1 MAMAAKRRPQ
11 APLTA
16 LATRRWPHA
25 GGPGLSGCT
34 KAELTGSSRY
44 LPRPPRPPWVPALD
58 HPLCPTHSQYLAGR
72 PLPFALGCSLP
83 PSNAPPSQQRPCRDA
98 GQRVRAGQ
106 RTGPGRVTGSGSV
119 PTWPGARC
127 SRLSDGAVNAWFGV
141 QGGQLSFGVRTLR
154 LPDPPPT
161 GERASLGRGAA
172 RGCSAGCPRRG
183 PDRGRHRRRLPRA
196 SSVGCSFLVCPLL
209 GGCERWGPSSFPL
222 FRNGG
227 LG

>member
-1 MAMAAKRRPQ
+1 MRDGPTLRRREGLEVRPLHWARRP
-11 APLTA
+11 ASREGPPGGHGSS
-16 LATRRWPHA
+16 RRWPRDA
-25 GGPGLSGCT
+25 GRTREGQACQD
-34 KAELTGSSRY
+34 ARRQSSQEVAVIC
-44 LPRPPRPPWVPALD
+44 PPPTARPPWVPALD

-154 LPDPPPT
+154 LPDPPP
-161 GERASLGRGAA
+161 
-172 RGCSAGCPRRG
+172 
-183 PDRGRHRRRLPRA
+183 HR
-196 SSVGCSFLVCPLL
+196 
-209 GGCERWGPSSFPL
+209 
-222 FRNGG
+222 
-227 LG
+227 

>member
-1 MAMAAKRRPQ
+1 M
-11 APLTA
+11 
-16 LATRRWPHA
+16 
-25 GGPGLSGCT
+25 SGCT

-44 LPRPPRPPWVPALD
+44 LPPPPPARPPWVPALD

-154 LPDPPPT
+154 LPDPPPQVNARPW
-161 GERASLGRGAA
+161 GAVLHGAA
-172 RGCSAGCPRRG
+172 LQGAPGE
-183 PDRGRHRRRLPRA
+183 GRTEGGTGVVSHGRRLPQA

-209 GGCERWGPSSFPL
+209 RGCERWGPSSFPL